1 MAADIKSA
9 ARQASRVVRAI
20 DKAQQS
26 HSWLAIGVATWKKFG
41 DDQGGNL
48 AALVAYYAFASIFP
62 MLLVAYTILELL
74 AKGSPAVAERL
85 TKALQDYPVVGQ
97 LGKGRGLSETGIA
110 LGVGIVLTLF
120 GSRGVANAIQNA
132 MNTVWGVPRYER
144 PRYPK
149 NLLRSLGLLAVL
161 GPGEVI
167 AIALSTIA
175 GGTGHLG
182 GVGAKVAAVA
192 VSLLL
197 NVGLFWLGFRIS
209 TAKHVPGRN
218 LWLGAIL
225 SAIAWQVLLTAGGT
239 LIGRAHS
246 SSAYGTFGT
255 VLGLLAALYLQAQI
269 TLYVVELDVVR
280 AHRLWPRS
288 LVPPPLTGAD
298 LRAYEAHAKAD
309 QFRPELEVRV
319 TEIPKPA
326 EPPAPETAPRRP
338 TDRPSA

>member
-1 MAADIKSA
+1 MAAVNEIAGKA
-9 ARQASRVVRAI
+9 NRVARAVDR
-20 DKAQQS
+20 AQQK
-26 HSWLAIGVATWKKFG
+26 HSWLAVAVATWKKFG

-62 MLLVAYTILELL
+62 LLLVAYTILDLL
-74 AKGSPAVAERL
+74 AKGSPALADRL
-85 TKALQDYPVVGQ
+85 TNALQDYPVVGQ

-110 LGVGIVLTLF
+110 LGVGIILTLF

-144 PRYPK
+144 PKYPK

-182 GVGAKVAAVA
+182 GIGASVAAVA

-197 NVGLFWLGFRIS
+197 NVFLFWLGFRIA
-209 TAKHVPGRN
+209 TASHVPGRN

-225 SAIAWQVLLTAGGT
+225 AAIAWQILLTAGGT

-246 SSAYGTFGT
+246 TSAYGAFGT

-280 AHRLWPRS
+280 AQRLWPRS

-309 QFRPELEVRV
+309 QFRPELEINV

-326 EPPAPETAPRRP
+326 EPAAPETAPGRP
-338 TDRPSA
+338 TDHPSA